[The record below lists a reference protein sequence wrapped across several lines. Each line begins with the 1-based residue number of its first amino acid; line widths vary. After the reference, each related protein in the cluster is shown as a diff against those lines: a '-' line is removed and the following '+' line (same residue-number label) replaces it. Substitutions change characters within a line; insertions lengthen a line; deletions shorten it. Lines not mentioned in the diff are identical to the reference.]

1 MTTQRIRAYFAKR
14 ERVRYISH
22 LDVLRY
28 WERAIRRADLPLSYS
43 QGFTPHPKL
52 QFAGPLPLG
61 YLAEREVMDV
71 SFDERVELDE
81 FRLRVA
87 GQTVP
92 DLPLIDA
99 EEIPLSTP
107 PAQAAALWGD
117 YLVEVPDATHE
128 RAELECGRFLALES
142 LEWTEERRDRQRVY
156 DLRVAVASLAVL
168 PPGTKD
174 TPVIL
179 RMRLS
184 ATPDFMVRPEPVIT
198 ALFGDVAA
206 GNITRERLLF
216 ERVSPALDAWRR
228 KGRFEG

>member
-1 MTTQRIRAYFAKR
+1 MTIQRIRAYFAKR

-28 WERAIRRADLPLSYS
+28 WERAIRRAELPLSYS
-43 QGFTPHPKL
+43 QGFTPHPKI

-61 YLAEREVMDV
+61 YLAEREVVDV
-71 SFDERVELDE
+71 SLDGRVELDE
-81 FRLRVA
+81 FLARIA

-107 PAQAAALWGD
+107 PAQAAALWAD
-117 YLVEVPDATHE
+117 YVVDLPDVQRE
-128 RAELECGRFLALES
+128 RASLESGRFLALDS
-142 LEWTEERRDRQRVY
+142 LEWTEERRERQRVY
-156 DLRVAVASLAVL
+156 DLREAVASLSVL
-168 PPGTKD
+168 DGEPGSD
-174 TPVIL
+174 GIRL

-184 ATPDFMVRPEPVIT
+184 ATPDFMVRPEPVLA
-198 ALFGDVAA
+198 ALFGDAPA

>member
-1 MTTQRIRAYFAKR
+1 MTVQRIRAYFAKR

-28 WERAIRRADLPLSYS
+28 WERAIRRAGLPLSYS

-61 YLAEREVMDV
+61 YLAEREVVDI
-71 SFDERVELDE
+71 SLDERVELGQ
-81 FRLRVA
+81 FLTRIA

-92 DLPLIDA
+92 DLPVVDA

-107 PAQAAALWGD
+107 PAQAAALWAD
-117 YLVEVPDATHE
+117 YAVELSDVGRG
-128 RAELECGRFLALES
+128 RASLEAGRFLALAS
-142 LEWTEERRDRQRVY
+142 LEWVEERRDRERVY
-156 DLRVAVASLAVL
+156 DLRQAVASLTIAGEG
-168 PPGTKD
+168 PGGD
-174 TPVIL
+174 GVSL

-184 ATPDFMVRPEPVIT
+184 ATPDFMVRPEPVIA
-198 ALFGDVAA
+198 ALFGDVATA
-206 GNITRERLLF
+206 TITRERMLF

-228 KGRFEG
+228 RGRFEG